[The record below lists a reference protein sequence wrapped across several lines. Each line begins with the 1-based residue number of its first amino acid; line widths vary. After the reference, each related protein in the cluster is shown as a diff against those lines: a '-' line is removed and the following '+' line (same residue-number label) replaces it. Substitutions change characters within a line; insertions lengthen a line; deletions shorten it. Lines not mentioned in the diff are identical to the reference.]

1 MEKQIHFIKMEGA
14 GNDYVYV
21 DCFSQFIKNPQALAR
36 QVSRRHFGIGS
47 DGLILIKPSP
57 RADCFM
63 DIYNADGSRGRTCGN
78 GLRCTA
84 RLLWKKSG
92 GTKNEFSIET
102 LSGISCVQV
111 SQVNRRRSWVQAGMG
126 QVFVR
131 NIPAPV
137 NRILKMLPGGVFTEW
152 VHVADAGNLHCI
164 VKLKTCHEEW
174 SPVQVLEQLDLKAV
188 GSFLEHYEGFPGSV
202 NVEFCVD
209 ESREGCLCSWEDSG
223 WECPDSGPSVP
234 DVSRKV
240 RARVWERGSGETL
253 ACGSGACAIYQA
265 FYKAEGPADCC
276 IFMPGGRLYV
286 TGNDHEV
293 LLGGMA
299 ADVFEGDLPVS
310 L

>member
-1 MEKQIHFIKMEGA
+1 
-14 GNDYVYV
+14 
-21 DCFSQFIKNPQALAR
+21 
-36 QVSRRHFGIGS
+36 
-47 DGLILIKPSP
+47 
-57 RADCFM
+57 
-63 DIYNADGSRGRTCGN
+63 
-78 GLRCTA
+78 
-84 RLLWKKSG
+84 
-92 GTKNEFSIET
+92 
-102 LSGISCVQV
+102 
-111 SQVNRRRSWVQAGMG
+111 MG

-152 VHVADAGNLHCI
+152 VHVADAGNLHCV

-223 WECPDSGPSVP
+223 WEYPDSGPSVP
-234 DVSRKV
+234 DVSRKIC
-240 RARVWERGSGETL
+240 ARVWERGSGETL

-265 FYKAEGPADCC
+265 FCKAEGPADCC

-299 ADVFEGDLPVS
+299 VDVFEGDLPVS